1 MKRHLVKINSIQ
13 PIAQDVLQIVTE
25 KPEQY
30 KFLPG
35 QGVEVSINK
44 NVWKGEKRPFIFTGL
59 PESDYLEF
67 TVKAYPMYSGFSRE
81 LLQLNNLDELIL
93 HDVFG
98 SVVYKGEGI
107 FIASGIGVAPFI
119 CIFRHLKKK
128 NKLGNNKLIL
138 ANKTRDEI
146 IHAQELKNLLGNNLI
161 NVLFHENAE
170 GCVYGRITEDFLKT
184 HIKGSNKK
192 VYVCGPPPMID
203 TVEKQLSKLGI
214 DKNAIMVAES

>member
-13 PIAQDVLQIVTE
+13 HIAHDVLQIVTE

-44 NVWKGEKRPFIFTGL
+44 DVWKGEKRPFIFTSL
-59 PESDYLEF
+59 PECDYLEF
-67 TVKAYPMYSGFSRE
+67 TVKAYPLSSSFSRE

-98 SVVYKGEGI
+98 SIVYKGEGI
-107 FIASGIGVAPFI
+107 FIAGGIGVAAFM
-119 CIFRHLKKK
+119 CILRHLKEK
-128 NKLGNNKLIL
+128 NKMGNNKLIL
-138 ANKTRDEI
+138 ANKTKDEI
-146 IHAQELKNLLGNNLI
+146 IHAQELKNLLGKNLI

-184 HIKGSNKK
+184 HIKGTNKK
-192 VYVCGPPPMID
+192 VYMCGPPPMMNTI
-203 TVEKQLSKLGI
+203 EKQLSNLGI